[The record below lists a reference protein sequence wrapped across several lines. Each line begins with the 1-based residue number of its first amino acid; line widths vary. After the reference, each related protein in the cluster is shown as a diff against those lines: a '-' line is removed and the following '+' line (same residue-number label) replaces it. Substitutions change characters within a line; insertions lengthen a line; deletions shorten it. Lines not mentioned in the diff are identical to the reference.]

1 MGATA
6 SSAFRSWIP
15 GIVVALVGLALTHA
29 LVQQQRSA
37 SEAIAS
43 VRFTEEVRSSANAI
57 EQRIVAYTEIVSGM
71 RDLFLVNPGL
81 GYRDFERVAAER
93 AIRQR
98 YPEIRNLNFSRWV
111 PTQGLPAFA
120 QRLRAQGRTGERAQQ
135 EILHR
140 LTDGPDHYVIEYL
153 WPWEGN
159 ERIWGLDIGSQ
170 PANLAAVVAGR
181 ATGQA
186 TVSAPF
192 ELLQE
197 KEQRLGFILR
207 QPLFAADA
215 GAGFVGSVGVSV
227 RVSAM
232 LDAIASAGFF
242 NGVALRLEDVGSV
255 ADSAAPVPALLGQ
268 FGAWPEASA
277 ARELRVLQVHDRRWR
292 LTFVP
297 TRSMLSGVERQLP
310 WWMGSAGVAL
320 TLLLAVLAS
329 LLVRQRALALGEAQ
343 SSNEAL
349 EQSEQ
354 RFRAVFNQAAVGVSL
369 TRVDTGQILRVN
381 QRYCDIVGYSAEEL
395 LQRDVH
401 SLSHPDDHAAN
412 LAQLARLKA
421 GDITAFHMEKRL
433 LRKGGDTVWV
443 DLTVSPIWR
452 PGEAPVYNVSVIQDI
467 TGRRRMQ
474 DQLRESERNLR
485 NILDHLPVGV
495 LLVQGGE
502 RIVFRNRSFVQITG
516 YTEQDVG
523 GTQRW
528 WERAYPDAQVRERT
542 RRHWDALCDTARQ
555 GDGCIRAGEY
565 DITCR
570 DGQRRTV
577 DISGVLLGPDHLVF
591 FEDLSERKA
600 AEEEATYL
608 AYYDPLTGLPNR
620 RMLLDQVRQAMAT
633 SAQSG
638 RSGALLM
645 LDLDHFK
652 TINETRGHDWGD
664 MLLRQVAERL
674 RACTHEEHT
683 VARHGDDEFVVVL
696 ESLADNAADAAVQAQ
711 EVAQRIQAALRAP
724 YMLGGEPWHASV
736 SMGAAIFRG
745 LGESVDDLL
754 KRADVAM
761 YQAKAAGRDTLQ
773 FYDPRIQA
781 VVHARAALELDMR
794 AGLEQ
799 GQFELFYQAQMDRGR
814 ITGCECLLRWRHPR
828 DGFVSPAA
836 FVPLAE
842 ETGLILPLGEW
853 VLQAACRQLAAWAR
867 QPALAHLTL
876 AVNVSPRQFHQAAFV
891 SQVLAALAGSGA
903 DARHLK
909 LELTEGLLL
918 QDVEDTIAKMA
929 QLKGYGVGFS
939 LDDFGTGYSSL
950 SYLKRLPL
958 DQLKID
964 QGFVRDVLTDP
975 NDATIARTIVALGT
989 SLGLH
994 VIAEGVETEAQRE
1007 FLARSD
1013 CHAWQGYLLSRPV
1026 PVAEF
1031 EALVLRQQAGGRNS

>member
-1 MGATA
+1 MA
-6 SSAFRSWIP
+6 
-15 GIVVALVGLALTHA
+15 VALVGLALTYA

-37 SEAIAS
+37 SETIAN

-57 EQRIVAYTEIVSGM
+57 EQRIVAYTEIVAGM
-71 RDLFLVNPGL
+71 GDLFLVNPDL

-93 AIRQR
+93 SIRQR
-98 YPEIRNLNFSRWV
+98 YPEIRNLHFSRWV
-111 PTQGLPAFA
+111 PTQGLPAFT

-135 EILHR
+135 EILSQ

-159 ERIWGLDIGSQ
+159 ERIWGLDISSQ
-170 PANLAAVVAGR
+170 PTNLAAVLAAR
-181 ATGQA
+181 ATGQPV
-186 TVSAPF
+186 VSAPF

-197 KEQRLGFILR
+197 KEQRQGFILR
-207 QPLFAADA
+207 EPIFAEGA

-255 ADSAAPVPALLGQ
+255 ADNAAPTTAPALAPAPALLGQ
-268 FGAWPEASA
+268 FGVWPDASA

-297 TRSMLSGVERQLP
+297 TRSMLSDVERQLP

-329 LLVRQRALALGEAQ
+329 LLVRERALALGEAQ

-395 LQRDVH
+395 LQRDVQ
-401 SLSHPDDHAAN
+401 SLCHPDDYAAN
-412 LAQLARLKA
+412 EAQLKRLAA

-433 LRKGGDTVWV
+433 LRKGGDEVWV
-443 DLTVSPIWR
+443 DLTVSPIWQ

-474 DQLRESERNLR
+474 EQLRESERNLR
-485 NILDHLPVGV
+485 DILDHLPVGV

-516 YTEQDVG
+516 YTEQDVD
-523 GTQRW
+523 GTQHW
-528 WERAYPDAQVRERT
+528 WERAYPDAQLRERT
-542 RRHWDALCDTARQ
+542 RRHWDALCDAARQ
-555 GDGCIRAGEY
+555 GDGSIRAGEY

-570 DGQRRTV
+570 DGQHRTV
-577 DISGVLLGPDHLVF
+577 DISGVLLGADHLVF

-633 SAQSG
+633 SAQTG
-638 RSGALLM
+638 RCGALLM

-683 VARHGDDEFVVVL
+683 VARHGDDEFMVVL
-696 ESLADNAADAAVQAQ
+696 EALADNAADAAVQAQ
-711 EVAQRIQAALRAP
+711 EAAQRIQAALRAP
-724 YMLGGEPWHASV
+724 YMLGGEPWHATV
-736 SMGAAIFRG
+736 SMGAAIFQG

-754 KRADVAM
+754 KRADLAM

-781 VVHARAALELDMR
+781 VVHARAALEADMR

-799 GQFELFYQAQMDRGR
+799 GQFELFYQAQMDHGR

-853 VLQAACRQLAAWAR
+853 VLQTACRQLAAWAR

-918 QDVEDTIAKMA
+918 QDVEDTIAKMV

-1007 FLARSD
+1007 FLERSD
-1013 CHAWQGYLLSRPV
+1013 CHAWQGYLLSRPL

-1031 EALVLRQQAGGRNS
+1031 EALVLRQEADGQSS

>member
-207 QPLFAADA
+207 QPLFAADT
-215 GAGFVGSVGVSV
+215 GAGFIGSVGVSV

-255 ADSAAPVPALLGQ
+255 AGSAAPALALLGQ

-570 DGQRRTV
+570 DGQCRTV

>member
-29 LVQQQRSA
+29 LVQQQRMA

-93 AIRQR
+93 AIRPR

-135 EILHR
+135 EPLHR
-140 LTDGPDHYVIEYL
+140 LTDSPDHYVIEYL

-207 QPLFAADA
+207 QPIFTADA

-255 ADSAAPVPALLGQ
+255 AGSAAPALALLGQ

-502 RIVFRNRSFVQITG
+502 RIVFRNRSFMQITG
-516 YTEQDVG
+516 YSEQDVD

-570 DGQRRTV
+570 DGQCRTV

-918 QDVEDTIAKMA
+918 QDVEDTIAKMV

-1031 EALVLRQQAGGRNS
+1031 EALVLRQQAGGQSS

>member
-1 MGATA
+1 
-6 SSAFRSWIP
+6 
-15 GIVVALVGLALTHA
+15 
-29 LVQQQRSA
+29 
-37 SEAIAS
+37 
-43 VRFTEEVRSSANAI
+43 
-57 EQRIVAYTEIVSGM
+57 
-71 RDLFLVNPGL
+71 
-81 GYRDFERVAAER
+81 
-93 AIRQR
+93 
-98 YPEIRNLNFSRWV
+98 
-111 PTQGLPAFA
+111 
-120 QRLRAQGRTGERAQQ
+120 
-135 EILHR
+135 
-140 LTDGPDHYVIEYL
+140 
-153 WPWEGN
+153 
-159 ERIWGLDIGSQ
+159 
-170 PANLAAVVAGR
+170 
-181 ATGQA
+181 
-186 TVSAPF
+186 
-192 ELLQE
+192 
-197 KEQRLGFILR
+197 
-207 QPLFAADA
+207 
-215 GAGFVGSVGVSV
+215 
-227 RVSAM
+227 
-232 LDAIASAGFF
+232 
-242 NGVALRLEDVGSV
+242 
-255 ADSAAPVPALLGQ
+255 
-268 FGAWPEASA
+268 
-277 ARELRVLQVHDRRWR
+277 
-292 LTFVP
+292 
-297 TRSMLSGVERQLP
+297 
-310 WWMGSAGVAL
+310 
-320 TLLLAVLAS
+320 
-329 LLVRQRALALGEAQ
+329 
-343 SSNEAL
+343 
-349 EQSEQ
+349 
-354 RFRAVFNQAAVGVSL
+354 
-369 TRVDTGQILRVN
+369 
-381 QRYCDIVGYSAEEL
+381 
-395 LQRDVH
+395 
-401 SLSHPDDHAAN
+401 
-412 LAQLARLKA
+412 
-421 GDITAFHMEKRL
+421 
-433 LRKGGDTVWV
+433 
-443 DLTVSPIWR
+443 
-452 PGEAPVYNVSVIQDI
+452 
-467 TGRRRMQ
+467 MQ

-570 DGQRRTV
+570 DGQCRTV

>member
-255 ADSAAPVPALLGQ
+255 AGSAAPALALLGQ

-570 DGQRRTV
+570 DGQCRTV

-853 VLQAACRQLAAWAR
+853 VLQAACRRLAAWA
-867 QPALAHLTL
+867 QHPDLATLSL
-876 AVNVSPRQFHQAAFV
+876 AVNVSPRQFHQ
-891 SQVLAALAGSGA
+891 
-903 DARHLK
+903 
-909 LELTEGLLL
+909 T
-918 QDVEDTIAKMA
+918 
-929 QLKGYGVGFS
+929 
-939 LDDFGTGYSSL
+939 
-950 SYLKRLPL
+950 
-958 DQLKID
+958 
-964 QGFVRDVLTDP
+964 GFVAQVPAASSPPGRASP
-975 NDATIARTIVALGT
+975 RWRT
-989 SLGLH
+989 
-994 VIAEGVETEAQRE
+994 
-1007 FLARSD
+1007 
-1013 CHAWQGYLLSRPV
+1013 
-1026 PVAEF
+1026 
-1031 EALVLRQQAGGRNS
+1031 